1 MKKSILSNPAFRYI
15 FEVFVIIFSV
25 TISFYIQDLL
35 NEKDREKLKN
45 DTLKGVLIDMET
57 DISQYNLA
65 LDILKYRLIQADS
78 LIMGYYENNRINQVR
93 NYWGFQGQKI
103 SMNSLVNTGAIEY
116 IKNPELIRELSFHYD
131 FHYDSM
137 TDNSNA
143 FENLFINLM
152 DYLNKNYEV
161 QGMDNLEIK
170 DLDNIAKTFGS
181 TYYRFSDKEI
191 NKMKNDI
198 WLKNHMYN
206 YKLILRL
213 YLSGYTTGL
222 NRIMKINELIIEE
235 INNWPNEKNILTNP
249 AFRYIFEVFIIVF
262 SVTVSFYIQE
272 VINKKEKIEL
282 KNKALKGVLME
293 LKSDVSNFNNAS
305 GILKARIRM
314 GEEFLNGEVNNSKL
328 NQLMLTFSFTGQNS
342 NYNSLVSTGVI
353 EFIDN

>member
-1 MKKSILSNPAFRYI
+1 MKKSILTKPAFRYI

-25 TISFYIQDLL
+25 TISFYIQDIL

-45 DTLKGVLIDMET
+45 DTLKGILIDMET
-57 DISQYNLA
+57 DLNQYNLA

-78 LIMGYYENNRINQVR
+78 LILGYYENNRINQVR

-137 TDNSNA
+137 RDNSNA
-143 FENLFINLM
+143 FENLFIRLM
-152 DYLNKNYEV
+152 DYLNNNYEV
-161 QGMDNLEIK
+161 EGMDNLDIE
-170 DLDNIAKTFGS
+170 DLDNIGKTFRS
-181 TYYRFSDKEI
+181 TYYNFSDKEI

-222 NRIMKINELIIEE
+222 DRIMKINELIVKE
-235 INNWPNEKNILTNP
+235 INN
-249 AFRYIFEVFIIVF
+249 
-262 SVTVSFYIQE
+262 
-272 VINKKEKIEL
+272 
-282 KNKALKGVLME
+282 
-293 LKSDVSNFNNAS
+293 
-305 GILKARIRM
+305 
-314 GEEFLNGEVNNSKL
+314 
-328 NQLMLTFSFTGQNS
+328 
-342 NYNSLVSTGVI
+342 
-353 EFIDN
+353 